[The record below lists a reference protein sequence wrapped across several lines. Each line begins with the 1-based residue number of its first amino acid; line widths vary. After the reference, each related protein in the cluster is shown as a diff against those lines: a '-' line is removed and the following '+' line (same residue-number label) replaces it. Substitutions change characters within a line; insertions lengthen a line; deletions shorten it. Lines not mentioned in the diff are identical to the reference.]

1 MLLLP
6 VAVVVTFFL
15 CWAPFHAQR
24 IMAVYGK
31 IMEKSFSS
39 DDLFMRVYIVLTYI
53 SGISYFLSTCINPF
67 LYNIMSH
74 KFRNASKVSQH
85 WYFNWFSRLSSLVD
99 VVPDFSSSNL
109 LDFFAIFQ
117 PWDFITRRW
126 WMTSYLLSI
135 FTPVKPQLLICLAK
149 PQGHAIFWK
158 QSFSNH
164 EYKDY
169 LREFSRTSQINAMF

>member
-1 MLLLP
+1 MSSIKIIFSTQNFLS

-31 IMEKSFSS
+31 IMKKSFRS

-74 KFRNASKVSQH
+74 KFRNASKV
-85 WYFNWFSRLSSLVD
+85 RR
-99 VVPDFSSSNL
+99 FSS
-109 LDFFAIFQ
+109 
-117 PWDFITRRW
+117 PYRRAYERQAGLRN
-126 WMTSYLLSI
+126 T
-135 FTPVKPQLLICLAK
+135 TGNGKDQLLRTRLITNRI
-149 PQGHAIFWK
+149 G
-158 QSFSNH
+158 SNVPIH
-164 EYKDY
+164 RRFDISEPFNK
-169 LREFSRTSQINAMF
+169 